1 MQRIS
6 EHNAITC
13 ASFKNADAKGLVSI
27 TELMQTAEEN
37 DFNIITLVLTGNNY
51 FTI

>member
-1 MQRIS
+1 MMLL
-6 EHNAITC
+6 TC
-13 ASFKNADAKGLVSI
+13 ARFKNADAKGLVSI

-37 DFNIITLVLTGNNY
+37 DFNIIKSVLMGNNY